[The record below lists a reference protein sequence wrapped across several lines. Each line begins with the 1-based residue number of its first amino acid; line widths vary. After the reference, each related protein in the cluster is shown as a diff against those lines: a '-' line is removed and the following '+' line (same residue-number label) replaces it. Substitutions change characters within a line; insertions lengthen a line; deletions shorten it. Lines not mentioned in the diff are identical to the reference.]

1 MVDVFRVSA
10 VQLHGNRVWKMTAD
24 STVAAS
30 NNRQLNVD
38 SAVSSNN
45 WIYRVN
51 FNHILEPAGKYDLAT
66 ALKEH
71 RNRSAGMQPIYRYPD
86 FSNSSDFF
94 GGQSSSSQSFMF
106 LLNGLAKSFV
116 SYIDDPDEEI
126 NQMMELA
133 SKVSLQPKIQINFCV
148 FKDIIQAK
156 ENTQNGTMAESS
168 ITDSQLNS
176 IEAENRRRANLV
188 SFFG

>member
-1 MVDVFRVSA
+1 LVF
-10 VQLHGNRVWKMTAD
+10 T
-24 STVAAS
+24 
-30 NNRQLNVD
+30 
-38 SAVSSNN
+38 
-45 WIYRVN
+45 IN
-51 FNHILEPAGKYDLAT
+51 FNHILEPAGRYDLAT

-133 SKVSLQPKIQINFCV
+133 SKVSLQPKIQIFV
-148 FKDIIQAK
+148 FLR
-156 ENTQNGTMAESS
+156 TSS
-168 ITDSQLNS
+168 KQ
-176 IEAENRRRANLV
+176 RRTSKMEQRQRPNIP
-188 SFFG
+188 

>member
-1 MVDVFRVSA
+1 
-10 VQLHGNRVWKMTAD
+10 
-24 STVAAS
+24 
-30 NNRQLNVD
+30 
-38 SAVSSNN
+38 
-45 WIYRVN
+45 
-51 FNHILEPAGKYDLAT
+51 
-66 ALKEH
+66 
-71 RNRSAGMQPIYRYPD
+71 MQPIYRYPD
-86 FSNSSDFF
+86 FSNSSDLF

-126 NQMMELA
+126 NQMMEMA
-133 SKVSLQPKIQINFCV
+133 SKVSLKSKSQIIFV

-156 ENTQNGTMAESS
+156 ENTQNGTIATAESS

-188 SFFG
+188 SFFGYSLN